1 MVWEV
6 RGDDYDHPDRDPTSR
21 RNYGIVPV
29 MEYCHNNTISFQII
43 EIDNFDNCLVYN
55 CPFDTSEST
64 PWWPNIPAP
73 NVQIAAYHL
82 LVISTCAI
90 IATRRLIT
98 SRCIS
103 CQGQKLQVWGCLPRL
118 YKVLYDTILAPVTYN
133 TVSIITRI
141 SCRSVIVN
149 IYSVQAT
156 DGNPINWSYLHD
168 RGRPGP
174 PFLCGLD
181 HLPMSLVIC
190 IWITPIIA
198 PKLRRS
204 DERLNPNGDRA
215 ITMRVVNCEEGR
227 SRAIGP

>member
-1 MVWEV
+1 MTQHT
-6 RGDDYDHPDRDPTSR
+6 RPQRADS
-21 RNYGIVPV
+21 
-29 MEYCHNNTISFQII
+29 CISFVG
-43 EIDNFDNCLVYN
+43 DFNLRNN
-55 CPFDTSEST
+55 RHT
-64 PWWPNIPAP
+64 PS
-73 NVQIAAYHL
+73 YHFPMHIL
-82 LVISTCAI
+82 PGSKAQKLKS
-90 IATRRLIT
+90 
-98 SRCIS
+98 SN
-103 CQGQKLQVWGCLPRL
+103 GQKLQVWGCLPRL

-156 DGNPINWSYLHD
+156 DRNPINWSYLHD